1 MKISRQSLAKIYESS
16 RFDSAGLR
24 YTNSDEQKTA
34 KVVEHVVTSYFCFSV
49 LQRAFV
55 YLKNQIG
62 MGWKDLV
69 RTLPY
74 EPQRDMNEINNEIKA
89 IEYDNQG
96 QLKEQAYQVPLLSKS
111 NTYCHLLDQSLKNPG
126 HF

>member
-1 MKISRQSLAKIYESS
+1 M
-16 RFDSAGLR
+16 
-24 YTNSDEQKTA
+24 
-34 KVVEHVVTSYFCFSV
+34 
-49 LQRAFV
+49 

-96 QLKEQAYQVPLLSKS
+96 QLKEQAYQVPL
-111 NTYCHLLDQSLKNPG
+111 
-126 HF
+126 